1 MPMSAGWETQ
11 NVGAE
16 FTWQLLAVVNYQL
29 RDNIYVSAGYRQLSV
44 DYRSNG
50 RSLDFGMGGPVLGAT
65 FRF

>member
-1 MPMSAGWETQ
+1 MGS
-11 NVGAE
+11 E

-50 RSLDFGMGGPVLGAT
+50 RRLDFGMGGPVLGAT